1 MSQQIKN
8 VAIAGATGSAG
19 SKILRALIDSGKFD
33 VTVIARKPSS
43 SLPSDAKVKVVD
55 FDSSEA
61 LFDAFKGQD
70 AVIDVTMSPDAAM
83 PLRMIDAAVEAGV
96 KRFIPSEF
104 SLDPQNAAGRA
115 VPVYMF
121 KNQVIDRLKELAAA
135 NKMTFTSISNGAF
148 LDWNLRT
155 GFFKIDLKNKK
166 AELLNGGEVVVPWT
180 LLEQVGKA
188 VVGVLSHLEETKNRF
203 VYISNV
209 EKTQKEMVALAQE
222 ALGKDGWDVSTLDMD
237 KVYRESLAQLQA
249 GNATFEV
256 MGNMILYCN
265 SKPELG
271 GTWAKNDN
279 ALLGLEALSD
289 EKVKELIKSIASE

>member
-8 VAIAGATGSAG
+8 VAIAGYGKRRFEDLTGPHRLWQIRRHCHRSE
-19 SKILRALIDSGKFD
+19 
-33 VTVIARKPSS
+33 PSP
-43 SLPSDAKVKVVD
+43 SLPSDVKVKVVD
-55 FDSSEA
+55 FGSSEA

-83 PLRMIDAAVEAGV
+83 PLRMIEAAVEAGV

-104 SLDPQNAAGRA
+104 SLDPQNAAARA

-135 NKMTFTSISNGAF
+135 NKITFTSISNGAF

-166 AELLNGGEVVVPWT
+166 AELLNGGSVVIPWT

-188 VVGVLSHLEETKNRF
+188 VVGVLLHLKETKNRF

-222 ALGKDGWDVSTLDMD
+222 ALRKDGWDVSTLDMD
-237 KVYRESLAQLQA
+237 KVYRGSLAQLQA

-256 MGNMILYCN
+256 MGDMILYCN
-265 SKPELG
+265 SKPEFVG
-271 GTWAKNDN
+271 PWVKNDN
-279 ALLGLEALSD
+279 ALLGLEAFSD
-289 EKVKELIKSIASE
+289 ERIKELIKSIASE